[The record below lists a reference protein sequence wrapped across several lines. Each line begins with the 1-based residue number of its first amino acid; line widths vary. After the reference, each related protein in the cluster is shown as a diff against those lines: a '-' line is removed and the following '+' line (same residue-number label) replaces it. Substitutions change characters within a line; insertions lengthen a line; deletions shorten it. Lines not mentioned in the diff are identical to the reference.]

1 MRVADFIFKFLSDRG
16 VDTVFMIT
24 GGQAMFLVDAVYQN
38 KKLKTICTH
47 HEQSAGMS
55 ADAYGRLTGK
65 LGVALV
71 TAGPGA
77 VNITNG
83 VVGGWTDSAPMMVIS
98 GQSGLS
104 YVQYQQEHSIRQFGI
119 QGINIKPLVEKVTK
133 YFVTVDDPSKIL
145 YYMGKAYYLALSGRP
160 GPVWIDVPLDVQKM
174 EVSTSLLEEFR
185 PPVEKVNNVALK
197 EEIGQALELLAKS
210 KRPVILAGQGVRLAS
225 AVGEFQGVIAKL
237 KVPVLTSRLG
247 IDLINSDNELYIGR
261 PGNYG
266 ERSANFAIQNSDLII
281 SVGCRLASA
290 LVGHDPKNFGLHA
303 KKVVIDIDIE
313 ELEKPGVKIDIKIN
327 NDVKRALSEILKAAD
342 EIKIPK
348 FNAWIKQCNYW
359 KNTYPVVLVSYKN
372 EKPVNSYYF
381 TDKLSDYA
389 TKDDMIIV
397 DTGTCFHVAC
407 QAWKIKKGQR
417 FLTTGGLSSMG
428 YWAACLGGCLANN
441 RKRTVVITGDGSLQM
456 NIQELATIKH
466 NNLPIKVII
475 FNNNGYLLIRHTQ
488 KNFMEGRLFGEGPET
503 GVWCPDSLKIAQAYG
518 IKGVRIDKVSEVDS
532 KIKEVMEHDGPV
544 VCDVMTPEWQ
554 LIIPRISSEKMPD
567 GTLVAKPYEDMF
579 PYLSRDE
586 LRENMVAELETK
598 R

>member
-16 VDTVFMIT
+16 VDTVYMVS

-38 KKLKTICTH
+38 KKLKAICTH

-98 GQSGLS
+98 GQSSLS
-104 YVQYQQEHSIRQFGI
+104 CVQYQQEHPIRQFGI

-145 YYMGKAYYLALSGRP
+145 YYMGKAYYLALNGRP

-174 EVSTSLLEEFR
+174 EVPASLLEEFR
-185 PPVEKVNNVALK
+185 PPVEKINNAILK
-197 EEIGQALELLAKS
+197 EDIGKALEMLCKA
-210 KRPVILAGQGVRLAS
+210 KRPIILVGQGVRLAN
-225 AVGEFQGVIAKL
+225 ATDEFLSVIAKL
-237 KVPVLTSRLG
+237 KTPVLTSRLG
-247 IDLINSDNELYIGR
+247 IDLISSDNELYVGR

-281 SVGCRLASA
+281 SIGCRLASA
-290 LVGHDPKNFGLHA
+290 LVGHDSKNFGKHA
-303 KKVVIDIDIE
+303 KKVVVDIDEE
-313 ELEKPGVKIDIKIN
+313 ELKKPGIKIDLKIN
-327 NDVKRALSEILKAAD
+327 NDAKRALVEILKASD
-342 EIKIPK
+342 KIKFPK
-348 FNAWIKQCNYW
+348 FNDWINQCNYW
-359 KNTYPVVLVSYKN
+359 KKTYPVALDSYKN

-407 QAWKIKKGQR
+407 QVWKIKKGQR

-428 YWAACLGGCLANN
+428 YWAASIGGCIANN
-441 RKRTVVITGDGSLQM
+441 RKRTIIITGDGSLQM

-466 NNLPIKVII
+466 NNLPIKIII

-488 KNFMEGRLFGEGPET
+488 KNFMEGRLLGESPET

-518 IKGVRIDKVSEVDS
+518 IKGVRIDKVSEAGE

-554 LIIPRISSEKMPD
+554 LIIPRISSEKMSD
-567 GTLVAKPYEDMF
+567 GTLVAKPYEDMY
-579 PYLSRDE
+579 PYLSREELHRNMIADDKDE
-586 LRENMVAELETK
+586 
-598 R
+598 

>member
-16 VDTVFMIT
+16 VDTVYMVS
-24 GGQAMFLVDAVYQN
+24 GGQAMFLVDAIYQN

-98 GQSGLS
+98 GQSSLS
-104 YVQYQQEHSIRQFGI
+104 CVQYQQEHYIRQFGI

-145 YYMGKAYYLALSGRP
+145 YYMGKAYYLALNGRP

-174 EVSTSLLEEFR
+174 EVPTSLLEEFR
-185 PPVEKVNNVALK
+185 PPVEKINNAVLK
-197 EEIGQALELLAKS
+197 EDIGKVLEMLCKA
-210 KRPVILAGQGVRLAS
+210 KRPIILVGQGVRLAN
-225 AVGEFQGVIAKL
+225 ATDEFLGVAAQL
-237 KVPVLTSRLG
+237 KIPVLTSRLG
-247 IDLINSDNELYIGR
+247 IDLISSDNELYVGR

-266 ERSANFAIQNSDLII
+266 ERSANFAVQNSDLII

-290 LVGHDPKNFGLHA
+290 LVGHDPKNFGKHA
-303 KKVVIDIDIE
+303 QKVVVDIDEE
-313 ELEKPGVKIDIKIN
+313 ELKKPGIKIDLKIN
-327 NDVKRALSEILKAAD
+327 NDAKRVLAEILKASD
-342 EIKIPK
+342 KIKLPK
-348 FNAWIKQCNYW
+348 FNGWIGQCNYW
-359 KNTYPVVLVSYKN
+359 KKTYPVVLDSYKN
-372 EKPVNSYYF
+372 EMPVNSYYF
-381 TDKLSDYA
+381 TDRLSDYA
-389 TKDDMIIV
+389 LKDDMVIV

-407 QAWKIKKGQR
+407 QVWRVKKGQR

-428 YWAACLGGCLANN
+428 YWAASIGGCIANN
-441 RKRTVVITGDGSLQM
+441 RKRTIIITGDGSLQM

-466 NNLPIKVII
+466 NNLPIKIII

-488 KNFMEGRLFGEGPET
+488 KNFMEGRLLGEGPKT

-518 IKGVRIDKVSEVDS
+518 IKGVRIDKVPEVEP
-532 KIKEVMEHDGPV
+532 KIKEVMEYDGPV
-544 VCDVMTPEWQ
+544 VCDVITPEWQ

-567 GTLVAKPYEDMF
+567 GTLVAKPYEDMY
-579 PYLSRDE
+579 PYLPREE
-586 LRENMVAELETK
+586 LRRNMVAEAGK
-598 R
+598 

>member
-16 VDTVFMIT
+16 IETIYMVS
-24 GGQAMFLVDAVYQN
+24 GGQAMFLVDAIYQN

-104 YVQYQQEHSIRQFGI
+104 CVQYQQEHSIRQFGI

-133 YFVTVDDPSKIL
+133 YFVTVDDPAKIL
-145 YYMGKAYYLALSGRP
+145 YYMGKAYYLAMNGRP

-174 EVSTSLLEEFR
+174 EIPTGLLEEFR
-185 PPVEKVNNVALK
+185 PPLEKSNVNVLKDEVAQL
-197 EEIGQALELLAKS
+197 LEMLTKS
-210 KRPVILAGQGVRLAS
+210 SRPIILAGQGVRLAN
-225 AVGEFQGVIAKL
+225 AVSEFIDVINRL
-237 KVPVLTSRLG
+237 KIPVLTSRLG
-247 IDLINSDNELYIGR
+247 IDLINSDNLLYVGR

-281 SVGCRLASA
+281 SIGCRLASA
-290 LVGHDPKNFGLHA
+290 LVGHDPKNFGKNA
-303 KKVVIDIDIE
+303 KKIVIDIDEE
-313 ELEKPGVKIDIKIN
+313 ELIKPGVKIDLKIR
-327 NDVKRALSEILKAAD
+327 NDAKRALVKILKSTD
-342 EIKIPK
+342 KIKLPK
-348 FNAWIKQCNYW
+348 FISWINQCNHW
-359 KNTYPVVLVSYKN
+359 KKTYPVVLGSYKN

-407 QAWKIKKGQR
+407 QVWRIKQGQR

-428 YWAACLGGCLANN
+428 YWVASMGACIANN

-456 NIQELATIKH
+456 NIQDLATIKH
-466 NNLPIKVII
+466 NNLPIKIII

-488 KNFMEGRLFGEGPET
+488 KNFMGGRLLGEGPDT
-503 GVWCPDSLKIAQAYG
+503 GVWCPDALKIAQAYG
-518 IKGVRIDKVSEVDS
+518 IKGVRISKVAEVGL
-532 KIKEVMEHDGPV
+532 KIKEVMEHNGPV
-544 VCDVMTPEWQ
+544 ICDVMTPEWQ
-554 LIIPRISSEKMPD
+554 LIIPRISSERMPD
-567 GTLVAKPYEDMF
+567 GTLVSKPYEDMY
-579 PYLSRDE
+579 PYISREE
-586 LRENMVAELETK
+586 LRKNMIVSH
-598 R
+598 